1 MLTGI
6 VIPSSQG
13 CFDNCMTQGVEGA
26 QDKHIKGHHEHW
38 FPGCGRRPLYN
49 ELISRQKPDWMLKC
63 VLDNY
68 KVSDSQ
74 NSQEILGWVP
84 ELPLKNHSTQSTGP
98 LLPLSQEY
106 SDHQMRLQRYKYTL
120 DSIWL
125 QHIKRTLKLR
135 RMNYAQPSFPNFD
148 VFLRVLGGA
157 LLKSW

>member
-26 QDKHIKGHHEHW
+26 QDKHIRGHPDHR
-38 FPGCGRRPLYN
+38 FPGCGRRPPYN

-84 ELPLKNHSTQSTGP
+84 ELPLKTT
-98 LLPLSQEY
+98 LPKALVLSCLY
-106 SDHQMRLQRYKYTL
+106 HRNTLTIKWDCRCINVLNWTASDC
-120 DSIWL
+120 SI
-125 QHIKRTLKLR
+125 LR
-135 RMNYAQPSFPNFD
+135 EHLNSGGLNYAQPSFPNFD

-157 LLKSW
+157 PC